1 MSLIDFLRTMYSQKK
16 FKSHPKS
23 HRTEFPNHIIC
34 DASSNP
40 AMVRA
45 IKEFKTAISKDW
57 KLSGITIPDLYN
69 GLYVVFYSKENKVL
83 KMKKFL
89 LYKEYKELVEWQAGE
104 IKEWFEKN
112 KIEI

>member
-1 MSLIDFLRTMYSQKK
+1 
-16 FKSHPKS
+16 
-23 HRTEFPNHIIC
+23 
-34 DASSNP
+34 
-40 AMVRA
+40 MVRA